1 MIHANKIWPDA
12 ITPNLW
18 PYATRMANESINA
31 TPWLYNP
38 NKASPN
44 SIFAKSDVQENP
56 KHWYHFGCPVYM
68 TDDQIQQDKRPKGGK
83 WMERSR
89 IGIYLGRSPK
99 HSRNVALVL
108 NIKTGRISPQFHFKM
123 DPMFHTVKNTTRQE
137 RIQSK
142 WQEAA
147 GFIIGKGKGGET
159 NAKNKIGT
167 QPNQPQQP
175 STPHI
180 PPTEEGTRLNLPPQ
194 PVQRAPLSQDSE

>member
-1 MIHANKIWPDA
+1 MIHANKRWPKA

-31 TPWLYNP
+31 TPWLCNP
-38 NKASPN
+38 NKAFLN
-44 SIFAKSDVQENP
+44 SIFEKSDIQENT
-56 KHWYHFGCPVYM
+56 KHWYHFGCPVYV
-68 TDDQIQQDKRPKGGK
+68 TDYHIQQSKRPKGGK
-83 WMERSR
+83 WMEISR

-108 NIKTGRISPQFHFKM
+108 KIKTARVSPQFHFKM
-123 DPMFHTVKNTTRQE
+123 DPMFNTVKKTTRQE
-137 RIQSK
+137 RIQFN

-159 NAKNKIGT
+159 NAKNKRGMY
-167 QPNQPQQP
+167 PNQPE
-175 STPHI
+175 TPHI

-194 PVQRAPLSQDSE
+194 PVQRARLLQA